1 MPCVNPDGSITDSA
15 KALLKVIETPLTA
28 EEISKKAGQP
38 LFKIRSSLREMV
50 GAELIKEEGNKYVI
64 SESGKEKI

>member
-28 EEISKKAGQP
+28 EEISKKVGQP

-50 GAELIKEEGNKYVI
+50 DAELIKEEGNKYVI
-64 SESGKEKI
+64 AESGKEKI

>member
-15 KALLKVIETPLTA
+15 KALLKVIEIPLTA
-28 EEISKKAGQP
+28 EEISTKVGQP

-50 GAELIKEEGNKYVI
+50 GADLIKEEGNKYVI

>member
-15 KALLKVIETPLTA
+15 KALLKVIEIPLTA
-28 EEISKKAGQP
+28 EEISTKVGQP

-50 GAELIKEEGNKYVI
+50 DAELIKEEGNKYVI
-64 SESGKEKI
+64 LESGKEKI

>member
-15 KALLKVIETPLTA
+15 KALLKVIEIPLTA
-28 EEISKKAGQP
+28 EEISTKVGQP

-50 GAELIKEEGNKYVI
+50 DAELIKEEGNKYVI

>member
-1 MPCVNPDGSITDSA
+1 MPCVNPDGSITNSA
-15 KALLKVIETPLTA
+15 KALLKVIEIPLTA

-50 GAELIKEEGNKYVI
+50 DAGLINEEGNKYVI

>member
-15 KALLKVIETPLTA
+15 KALLKVIESPLTA
-28 EEISKKAGQP
+28 EEISKKVGQP

-50 GAELIKEEGNKYVI
+50 DAELIKEEGNKYVI

>member
-15 KALLKVIETPLTA
+15 KALLKVIESPLTA
-28 EEISKKAGQP
+28 EEISKKVGQP